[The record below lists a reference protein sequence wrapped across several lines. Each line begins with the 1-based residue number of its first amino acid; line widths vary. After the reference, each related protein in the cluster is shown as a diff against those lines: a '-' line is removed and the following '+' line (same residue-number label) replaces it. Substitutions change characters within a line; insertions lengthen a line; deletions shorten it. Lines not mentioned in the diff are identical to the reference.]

1 MITSERT
8 FQIAVPES
16 DANFLTSSWD
26 KFKQYYECFIF
37 VKELKRMYDDSK
49 KGLEH
54 VSGKPTE
61 DKIFCD
67 AVTEVFRAMG
77 ERRCSYPGS
86 SVLKALS
93 MQGEPERFNS
103 DYQDT
108 DYKQR
113 DIIDS
118 IIHHAT
124 GRN

>member
-1 MITSERT
+1 
-8 FQIAVPES
+8 
-16 DANFLTSSWD
+16 
-26 KFKQYYECFIF
+26 
-37 VKELKRMYDDSK
+37 MYDDSK

-77 ERRCSYPGS
+77 DKNCAYPGS
-86 SVLKALS
+86 NVLKALS

-118 IIHHAT
+118 IIRHAT

>member
-1 MITSERT
+1 
-8 FQIAVPES
+8 
-16 DANFLTSSWD
+16 
-26 KFKQYYECFIF
+26 
-37 VKELKRMYDDSK
+37 MYDDSK

-61 DKIFCD
+61 DKIFYD

-77 ERRCSYPGS
+77 DKNCAYPGA

-118 IIHHAT
+118 IIRHAT
-124 GRN
+124 GKN